1 MAKLRLSDPSTRD
14 IRRSFEKGNSDKISS
29 RIGGGAAA
37 AGGGGSEGVGLTSL
51 AEMNSESSSIP
62 RNRREERAKKAAKT
76 IDALHDSVTPTRTP
90 RIDEEDLLVAEFSD
104 AEEADKKGLN
114 P

>member
-14 IRRSFEKGNSDKISS
+14 IRRSFEKGKSDKISS
-29 RIGGGAAA
+29 RIGGGAA

-51 AEMNSESSSIP
+51 AEMSSESSIP